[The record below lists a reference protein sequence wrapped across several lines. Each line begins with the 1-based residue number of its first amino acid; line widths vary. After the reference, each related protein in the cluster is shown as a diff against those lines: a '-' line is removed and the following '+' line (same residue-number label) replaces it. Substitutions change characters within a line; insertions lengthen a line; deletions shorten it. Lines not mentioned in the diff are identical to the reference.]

1 MLTRGKVAPRS
12 SGVKLALTWAE
23 APPRTRLFLSN
34 GRNLRP
40 LIGFGGKVRARIVSR
55 QNNEIRSQTNFW
67 ESFFFARARPWRKLV
82 KFKILYDLMRGGV
95 TQRYASARNEAVSV
109 VINIPSS
116 RSRVTY
122 HFMASVGRLMSKPL
136 FRIFIFLEIIAV
148 RRSDAKQH
156 RSASRTQFFFFFQ
169 WNKKKWLTF
178 SFIISEAEASNQ
190 WHQTECNVN
199 HFLFSFCW
207 CSCGTRFLLIYF

>member
-1 MLTRGKVAPRS
+1 M
-12 SGVKLALTWAE
+12 
-23 APPRTRLFLSN
+23 
-34 GRNLRP
+34 
-40 LIGFGGKVRARIVSR
+40 
-55 QNNEIRSQTNFW
+55 
-67 ESFFFARARPWRKLV
+67 
-82 KFKILYDLMRGGV
+82 

-156 RSASRTQFFFFFQ
+156 RSASRTQF
-169 WNKKKWLTF
+169 
-178 SFIISEAEASNQ
+178 A
-190 WHQTECNVN
+190 
-199 HFLFSFCW
+199 FLQ
-207 CSCGTRFLLIYF
+207 